1 MKEDLFDKKI
11 REKFEQI
18 DKPVSSEAWSK
29 LSRTLGKTWWLIFLQ
44 KYALPFYAALAT
56 GLLGYSLFQNQEL
69 NQKVDKLNYRF
80 LQVENKESSLQ
91 TIVHKDTVYIE
102 KTIYINQ
109 GSQVASSDSKVNEL
123 TKYVVQLQKA
133 FDGLVTKVGKE
144 EHITES
150 KNQEVTKDLEGLV
163 KILTDNN
170 QKVAEAAEEAPLLTE
185 KKQFVDSLLIPDR
198 RFPDAEEVSG
208 KKKFSLPKVESR
220 LGLVAGVSSQQ
231 SFVLGPVFEYFFNPS
246 ISVSAGAQIHNFKE
260 MEYYGTQSF
269 NQATGKDFVKQ
280 YGSQIPSY
288 DNIKDIYIKNTAFE
302 IPIKVNYYMPLKQNL
317 DLLISYGAHLDINGY
332 QSLRA
337 EYDYK
342 GESIY
347 QKIQTKSNSDILHN
361 MIFGMGLQY
370 RRQNYIFKLIPSFT
384 YNFRE
389 VDFQKSGGVFTL
401 SGGVFLK
408 LNK

>member
-29 LSRTLGKTWWLIFLQ
+29 LSKTLGTAWWLIFLQ
-44 KYALPFYAALAT
+44 KYALPLYAALAT
-56 GLLGYSLFQNQEL
+56 GFLGYFLFQNQEL
-69 NQKVDKLNYRF
+69 NQKVDTLGDRF
-80 LQVENKESSLQ
+80 LQIENRESTVQ

-102 KTIYINQ
+102 KTIYLKQ
-109 GSQVASSDSKVNEL
+109 GSQVALSDSKLSEL

-133 FDGLVTKVGKE
+133 FDGLVTKVEKE
-144 EHITES
+144 ERVTES
-150 KNQEVTKDLEGLV
+150 KNQESAKELKTLV
-163 KILTDNN
+163 KTMTDNN
-170 QKVAEAAEEAPLLTE
+170 QKVIEAIEEAPLLTE
-185 KKQFVDSLLIPDR
+185 KKLREDSLLVPDR
-198 RFPDAEEVSG
+198 RFPEAEGVPA

-220 LGLVAGVSSQQ
+220 LGLEAGVSSQQ

-246 ISVSAGAQIHNFKE
+246 MSVTAGAQIHNFRE
-260 MEYYGTQSF
+260 MEYFGTQGF
-269 NQATGKDFVKQ
+269 NQATGKDFVKL
-280 YGSQIPSY
+280 YGSQISAY

-302 IPIKVNYYMPLKQNL
+302 IPLKVNYYMPLKQDF
-317 DLLISYGAHLDINGY
+317 DLMLSYGTHLDIKGY
-332 QSLRA
+332 QSLKA

-347 QKIQTKSNSDILHN
+347 QKIQTKGNTDLLHN
-361 MIFGMGLQY
+361 MIFGLGLQY
-370 RRQNYIFKLIPSFT
+370 RRQNYIFKLTPSFT